1 MRHGGGRSGLLLRD
15 LAYACCLWTGV
26 YVSALYLLEHA
37 FWVRRSDL
45 AYDTLWNFHYL
56 VSVPSTA
63 IAALGA
69 VLSALQLIQRER
81 DWRFAPLSAILA
93 FVVNTQDRTLLKIG
107 DYVVNLLQTFDLY
120 ERTAL
125 PFCALVLLVSSLRW
139 FAFRRS
145 RFVARLAK
153 LSPAAP
159 PQPTA
164 PVGTAR
170 NA

>member
-93 FVVNTQDRTLLKIG
+93 FVVN
-107 DYVVNLLQTFDLY
+107 LLQTFDLY

-139 FAFRRS
+139 FAFRRR

>member
-1 MRHGGGRSGLLLRD
+1 
-15 LAYACCLWTGV
+15 
-26 YVSALYLLEHA
+26 LEHA

-69 VLSALQLIQRER
+69 VLCALQLFQRER
-81 DWRFAPLSAILA
+81 DWRFAPLSVILA

-139 FAFRRS
+139 FAFRR
-145 RFVARLAK
+145 RRVLARLAK
-153 LSPAAP
+153 QHPPTSPEPAAP
-159 PQPTA
+159 AET
-164 PVGTAR
+164 VH

>member
-63 IAALGA
+63 
-69 VLSALQLIQRER
+69 S
-81 DWRFAPLSAILA
+81 D
-93 FVVNTQDRTLLKIG
+93 
-107 DYVVNLLQTFDLY
+107 
-120 ERTAL
+120 
-125 PFCALVLLVSSLRW
+125 
-139 FAFRRS
+139 
-145 RFVARLAK
+145 
-153 LSPAAP
+153 AP
-159 PQPTA
+159 PVFDIRHMESDIRVAGRPINFHYYPGA
-164 PVGTAR
+164 GHWFFEEGRPPFA
-170 NA
+170 